1 MSGRGRGKYWSA
13 SLLKRRGWTNALIDE
28 LLPKPRYLPVNGY
41 NLRVWDKEDVYAA
54 EESPQFSEG
63 RVKGRGGRTR
73 GPSPECGR
81 VRDELAQAWDAA
93 QRGGSAAWILA
104 SHYHRALAP
113 PRPGPG

>member
-81 VRDELAQAWDAA
+81 VRDELAQA
-93 QRGGSAAWILA
+93 
-104 SHYHRALAP
+104 
-113 PRPGPG
+113 